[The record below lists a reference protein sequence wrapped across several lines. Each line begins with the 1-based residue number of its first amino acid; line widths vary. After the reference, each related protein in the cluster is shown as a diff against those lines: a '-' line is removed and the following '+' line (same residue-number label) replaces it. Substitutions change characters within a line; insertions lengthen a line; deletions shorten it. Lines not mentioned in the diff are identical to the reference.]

1 MKDDVAE
8 MRYAAVRAKLS
19 EHCYHQHFDAESVL
33 LVETMIDDLIA
44 SAAGFKEME
53 QKEKERTQELQ
64 LLISEL
70 GVLRLE
76 NPRLQAENNGLHLQI
91 IEAVEASETWEAS
104 MLSSLQSL
112 EEEMES
118 TKLQLQREVRHN
130 CQSERRLQQAQ
141 LLALDAAGLA
151 DAEEPCEA
159 PRRAALMPRDDE
171 PQELA
176 LSEALGRCQ
185 ARLVQ
190 LEAQAAAARRR
201 GEDMESQAA
210 DLCDQ
215 LFKPCPQLRQRALQ
229 AGRTQSLERSRADV
243 QEMSQQHAELESRL
257 AAVEGWQKA
266 LEHRNTELKSEAKA
280 LLVSVDEESAKTTEV
295 LENSRAQADIQKRLH
310 TEMQERSESLQQM
323 CRRIEGSTK
332 ILNARLAQIS
342 REEVLKTTE
351 QSRQVKELLDKLV
364 FLQEGHQQSP
374 LTSQLK
380 QIEERLHRAE
390 DESSALSTSRSAL
403 QEEVQSAML
412 EAETQAR
419 QLTKQTQALEGDIRN
434 DADIQSRWHGADTH
448 LQWLN
453 ASLSGITDEQK
464 KLATYLQEQ
473 QTFLQQESM
482 QRVQLH
488 AEVQKLHAVVRSLDG
503 TREEWLADLGKAV
516 DSLRQSHASLTATLQ
531 QEEFAQATSDKL
543 RQEAFQVQR
552 SIQVASTQR
561 DELSA
566 EVQEWGQELHSDL
579 LRRDEARSMAAR
591 LVEELRELQLSGT
604 WTPERAPD
612 PPDAESLD
620 QCHQEVWQLEERLA
634 RVETRTAS
642 VISKATLSEA
652 ANLQQLGFEG
662 SCALE
667 KVCEGELASAEA
679 MSEAVSSKCWQ
690 LQADIQEMLASASI
704 EESAHDQLESEFARC
719 QHGLSEM
726 EMSEHHAAAGWGD
739 EQRAAASELD
749 LLRKAAAILDEE
761 RDITQRLAD
770 DRAQEVD
777 DLQNAIRDH
786 QQSLQEAQQALD
798 DLRSS
803 ADGQQHHLDQQR
815 LMKTDRQEHLEALRH
830 QSQALRVDVRER
842 STEVSHVLEDLQHM
856 VKENQDLHEESRK
869 LALSAGCLGARVP
882 SEAALERGRLR
893 RNRSDFGMFFLDCK
907 AEEILELLEGGAE
920 ASIPDSNGQTALVA
934 AALRGDGQLLQT
946 LLDTDADVDAPNSNG
961 VTASLAASYLGHSNI
976 LARLISAGCNL
987 GAVNKAG
994 ATALF
999 AAAEGG
1005 QVEAARILVEAWQ
1018 QEACQLCSDWIFAAQ
1033 SAGELVAQLQRI
1045 QGAQE
1050 SWHSREEEYQVDISL
1065 MQEQIADIAQ
1075 RVAMSEESQQ
1085 KALEEDARL
1094 QGDVAA
1100 AAKAAEG
1107 ADQSE
1112 AAQAQAVASLRLRR
1126 HQIEVALQQTMA
1138 EVASQQRL
1146 AEQDWSQVSRL
1157 ESLLES
1163 GQIKL
1168 NKSTA
1173 ELEALQKYHRS
1184 SPLAVGSD
1192 AAASPSSLSLKQQEN
1207 ERYAKVGELDAQRQ
1221 RLHAEVTR
1229 LRAELKRRSG

>member
-364 FLQEGHQQSP
+364 LLQEGHQQSP

-488 AEVQKLHAVVRSLDG
+488 AEVQRLHAVVRSLDG

-869 LALSAGCLGARVP
+869 LALSVTARTA
-882 SEAALERGRLR
+882 EARKKFEQQEESAEQLHALELERVDVARLR
-893 RNRSDFGMFFLDCK
+893 EQIC
-907 AEEILELLEGGAE
+907 
-920 ASIPDSNGQTALVA
+920 
-934 AALRGDGQLLQT
+934 LQT
-946 LLDTDADVDAPNSNG
+946 
-961 VTASLAASYLGHSNI
+961 
-976 LARLISAGCNL
+976 R
-987 GAVNKAG
+987 
-994 ATALF
+994 
-999 AAAEGG
+999 
-1005 QVEAARILVEAWQ
+1005 Q
-1018 QEACQLCSDWIFAAQ
+1018 QEVAISRLSNHKETARRA
-1033 SAGELVAQLQRI
+1033 AGELVAQLQRI